1 MVFWIV
7 RNTLSQT
14 SLKLEVP
21 EILKSGHHA
30 NIEKWRFLQ
39 RYQRTLERR
48 PELIEQVTL
57 TKQQKK
63 WLSDEQG

>member
-14 SLKLEVP
+14 RLEGLDVP
-21 EILKSGHHA
+21 EILEVGTSCQY
-30 NIEKWRFLQ
+30 WRNGVLQ

-57 TKQQKK
+57 TKQQK